1 MIATKKKQSTGPQRK
16 KPQVLERRTLGY
28 IMLVPATLAIFAI
41 AIYPFAYGILLSFQE
56 YNLRRP
62 AQRGF
67 IGIDNFVRILTT
79 DREFYG
85 TLQYSFFYTIMV
97 VLFSYITGLGLAL
110 LLNREVKFRGFF
122 RAMILMPWVISPAVA
137 ATSWIW
143 VLNDRVGIINVTL
156 RNLGIID
163 TPIQF
168 LANTDIVRWTV
179 IFTSAWRA
187 YPFMMIVILA
197 GLQGIPKDLYE
208 SAYID
213 GAGFFKSF
221 AYITMPMLKTVSAI
235 STTLMFIWTFNN
247 FEGIYLLTRGGPN
260 HATFVLPI
268 LTYYMAFYRAN
279 LGYASAIAVI
289 MLVILLLISTLY
301 LKFVN
306 KKGID

>member
-1 MIATKKKQSTGPQRK
+1 MVLSKKEQGGKFYKKKVSA
-16 KPQVLERRTLGY
+16 LENKTLGY
-28 IMLVPATLAIFAI
+28 IMLIPATLAIFAI
-41 AIYPFAYGILLSFQE
+41 AVYPFTYGILLSFQE

-62 AQRGF
+62 AQRAF
-67 IGIDNFVRILTT
+67 IGLDNFVRILTT
-79 DREFYG
+79 DREFYS
-85 TLQYSFFYTIMV
+85 TLQYSFFFTAMV
-97 VLFSYITGLGLAL
+97 VLLSYITGLGLAL
-110 LLNREVKFRGFF
+110 LLNRDIRFRGFF

-143 VLNDRVGIINVTL
+143 VLNDRVGIINTTL
-156 RNLGIID
+156 RDLGIID
-163 TPIQF
+163 TSIQF

-179 IFTSAWRA
+179 IFTSVWRS

-208 SAYID
+208 SAHID

-260 HATFVLPI
+260 RATFVLPI
-268 LTYYMAFYRAN
+268 LTYYMAFYRSH

-289 MLVILLLISTLY
+289 MLVIMVAMSVIY
-301 LKFVN
+301 LKFIN
-306 KKGID
+306 KTEVD